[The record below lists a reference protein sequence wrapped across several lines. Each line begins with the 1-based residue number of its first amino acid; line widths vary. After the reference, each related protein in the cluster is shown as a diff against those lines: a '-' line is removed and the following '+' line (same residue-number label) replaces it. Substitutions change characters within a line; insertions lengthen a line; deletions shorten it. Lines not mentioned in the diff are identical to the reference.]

1 VAHAESGTLGS
12 LAPSSELPAPME
24 IIRAPRVTLIARPQF
39 LEPAHLPVQ
48 WKGESSDGER
58 IAEFAGRLCYMS
70 QHNPAGRSTAEYL
83 QNILKQGH
91 GSVFEHS
98 TYVMLIEGISRSCS
112 HELVRHRAGWGYSQL
127 SQRYVDESHAA
138 FVMPPAIIGDAAME
152 EAWTR
157 QVEQAQ
163 AAYVEAVERLMAR
176 YDWVEN
182 KVHRR
187 KLAREA
193 ARSVLPNATEVKI
206 VVSANVRAWRTM
218 LELRLGEG
226 AELEIRRMAAACLRV
241 LQREAPALFAD
252 FELYESAEG
261 GEAGRVGFHK
271 V

>member
-1 VAHAESGTLGS
+1 VTLDS
-12 LAPSSELPAPME
+12 RLVTLPSIE
-24 IIRAPRVTLIARPQF
+24 ILRSPRVTLIARPQF
-39 LEPAHLPVQ
+39 IEPPHLPVQ
-48 WKGESSDGER
+48 WRGQSSDGER

-70 QHNPAGRSTAEYL
+70 QNNPAGRSTAEYL
-83 QNILKQGH
+83 RNILKQGH

-138 FVMPPAIIGDAAME
+138 FVMPPAIQGDATME
-152 EAWTR
+152 AEWTR
-157 QVEQAQ
+157 QVAAAQ
-163 AAYVEAVERLMAR
+163 QAYVEAVERLMER
-176 YDWVEN
+176 YAWVED

-187 KLAREA
+187 KMAREA

-226 AELEIRRMAAACLRV
+226 AELEIRRMAVACLKV
-241 LQREAPALFAD
+241 LQQEAPALFAD
-252 FELYESAEG
+252 FEIYQTVEG
-261 GEAGRVGFHK
+261 SEAGRVGFHK

>member
-1 VAHAESGTLGS
+1 MDILRE
-12 LAPSSELPAPME
+12 
-24 IIRAPRVTLIARPQF
+24 PRVTLIARPQF

-70 QHNPAGRSTAEYL
+70 QHNPAGRTTAEYL
-83 QNILKQGH
+83 RNILRQGH

-138 FVMPPAIIGDAAME
+138 FVMPPAILGDAAL
-152 EAWTR
+152 EAEWTA
-157 QVEQAQ
+157 QVEAAQ
-163 AAYVEAVERLMAR
+163 AAYVTAVDHLMTR
-176 YDWVEN
+176 YAWVDD
-182 KVHRR
+182 KIHRR
-187 KLAREA
+187 KMAREA

-206 VVSANVRAWRTM
+206 VASANVRAWRTM

-226 AELEIRRMAAACLRV
+226 AELEIRRMAVACLRV
-241 LQREAPALFAD
+241 LQREAPALFDD
-252 FELYESAEG
+252 FEIFPSSDG
-261 GEAGRVGFHK
+261 SEAGRVGFHK